1 MHLDVVSRAAIT
13 CERLAAFAPKLPI
26 ERARLMA
33 RELEAGRYDAGLTN
47 PLRVAHLMSQLHV
60 ESGGFVRLEE
70 SFAYKPER
78 LDAMFSAVRGEA
90 DAKALLARGP
100 QAVANRVY
108 ANRLGNGDEA
118 SGDGWRHRGRGLC
131 QLTGRANYA
140 AACAWSG
147 RDLLANP
154 DQAADPVVAC
164 KIALAYWRH
173 KALND
178 EADRD
183 DLEAVTRAVNGPA
196 LAGILDRRK
205 QLARAKQIWRSPS

>member
-13 CERLAAFAPKLPI
+13 CERLAAFAPIPL

-33 RELEAGRYDAGLTN
+33 RELEAGRYDAGLTS
-47 PLRVAHLMSQLHV
+47 PLRVAHFMAQLHH
-60 ESGGFVRLEE
+60 ESAGFSRLEE

-78 LDAMFSAVRGEA
+78 LDAMFSAVKDED
-90 DAKALLARGP
+90 DAKALLAKGP

-108 ANRLGNGDEA
+108 GGRLGNVEPD
-118 SGDGWRHRGRGLC
+118 DGWRYRGRGLI

-140 AACAWSG
+140 KACEWAS
-147 RDLLANP
+147 RDLLDNP
-154 DQAADPVVAC
+154 DQAADPVIAC
-164 KIALAYWRH
+164 KIALAYWRW

-205 QLARAKQIWRSPS
+205 QLARAKQIWRPV